1 MAVRIGD
8 RLEYDGN
15 DVPDDDDDVAQEAAQ
30 LLEEERLQK
39 EEKVKRRKTRA
50 DQQSVADVFAD
61 QVDKLEDLDSGLFR
75 ETKKIV
81 NEIKKG
87 ISHSREQLTDSIIF
101 KQQSL
106 FLRNMA
112 SKLDDSSR
120 WVTMNNSHSII
131 CGTFPVS
138 DQNSQNN

>member
-1 MAVRIGD
+1 MAARIGD

-15 DVPDDDDDVAQEAAQ
+15 DVADDDDDVAQEAAQ

-39 EEKVKRRKTRA
+39 EEKVKRRQTRA

-61 QVDKLEDLDSGLFR
+61 QVEKLEDLDSGLFR

-120 WVTMNNSHSII
+120 YVTINSHSVL

-138 DQNSQNN
+138 DQNFQNN

>member
-1 MAVRIGD
+1 MSAKKVD

-15 DVPDDDDDVAQEAAQ
+15 DVADDDDDDVAQEAAQ

-50 DQQSVADVFAD
+50 DQQSVSDVFAD
-61 QVDKLEDLDSGLFR
+61 QVAELEDLNSGLFR
-75 ETKKIV
+75 ETKQIV

-106 FLRNMA
+106 FLRNLA

-120 WVTMNNSHSII
+120 
-131 CGTFPVS
+131 
-138 DQNSQNN
+138 

>member
-1 MAVRIGD
+1 MSARAAD

-15 DVPDDDDDVAQEAAQ
+15 DVADDDDDDVAQEAAQ
-30 LLEEERLQK
+30 LLEEEKKQK

-61 QVDKLEDLDSGLFR
+61 QVAEMEDLNSGLFR
-75 ETKKIV
+75 ETKQIV
-81 NEIKKG
+81 NEINKG

-120 WVTMNNSHSII
+120 YVIILWIKKPFNHS
-131 CGTFPVS
+131 
-138 DQNSQNN
+138 

>member
-1 MAVRIGD
+1 MSARAAD

-15 DVPDDDDDVAQEAAQ
+15 DVADDDDDDVAQEAAQ
-30 LLEEERLQK
+30 LLEEEKKQK

-61 QVDKLEDLDSGLFR
+61 QVAEMEDLNSGLFR
-75 ETKKIV
+75 ETKQIV
-81 NEIKKG
+81 NEINKG

-120 WVTMNNSHSII
+120 YVCQSCS
-131 CGTFPVS
+131 VS
-138 DQNSQNN
+138 